1 MIRAL
6 RQFVVSLVP
15 KTVRS
20 TLREWQSLTLAQ
32 RRIYLRRRLAG
43 RQSDP
48 LPARV
53 NAESRIVFICFGN
66 VLRSPMA
73 EALYREA
80 LRSRGRSVAGISS
93 AGVRASSPPRD
104 AHRDGRAV
112 APEFGVSL
120 DAHRST
126 LLTQELVDRS
136 DLLVVMDH
144 LHEAMLIEQFP
155 DAESRVVLLGEF
167 DPERTRL
174 GVAIEDPYG
183 HGEAAVRFS
192 YDRIGRA
199 ISVMTAQLLARALVS
214 TWRSESRVHGE
225 YA

>member
-20 TLREWQSLTLAQ
+20 TLREWQSLTPAQ
-32 RRIYLRRRLAG
+32 RRIYLRRRRLAG
-43 RQSDP
+43 RRSDP

-53 NAESRIVFICFGN
+53 HAESRIVFICFGN

-80 LRSRGRSVAGISS
+80 LRARGCSLAGISS

-126 LLTQELVDRS
+126 LLTRELVDRT

-144 LHEAMLIEQFP
+144 LHEAMLIAQFP

-167 DPERTRL
+167 DPARMQH
-174 GVAIEDPYG
+174 GIAIEDPYG

-192 YDRIGRA
+192 YGRIAQAVR
-199 ISVMTAQLLARALVS
+199 VMTEQLLARAP
-214 TWRSESRVHGE
+214 
-225 YA
+225 